1 VPRLAQNREIL
12 RSEPWVPAFAG
23 MSGLVWG
30 PERRT
35 IRERAGVLHLL
46 PGLLASRRY
55 GTLYCGHTD
64 DLTNRMRQHKEG
76 RFDGFT
82 KRYGVTTLVWYE
94 MHPARELAFRA
105 ERQIKKWRR
114 DWKINLIEELNPWW
128 EDLTVRIVQ

>member
-1 VPRLAQNREIL
+1 MWNNKGTRIV
-12 RSEPWVPAFAG
+12 FY
-23 MSGLVWG
+23 
-30 PERRT
+30 T
-35 IRERAGVLHLL
+35 Y
-46 PGLLASRRY
+46 LLASKPY

-64 DLTNRMRQHKEG
+64 DLTNRMVQHKAG

-82 KRYGVTTLVWYE
+82 KKYGVHTLVWYE

-128 EDLTVRIVQ
+128 EDLTERIVQ